1 MRNPLVGVGIILF
14 AVVSMSSAQESV
26 TLPIERR
33 MLFNEWMFLPAV
45 RTITRTGRMRG
56 LIPLVLCRHAACC
69 CPERITIMRRDG
81 G

>member
-33 MLFNEWMFLPAV
+33 MLFNE
-45 RTITRTGRMRG
+45 
-56 LIPLVLCRHAACC
+56 
-69 CPERITIMRRDG
+69 
-81 G
+81 